1 MKKEKKVKVVINT
14 QQKHSGCPQGQL
26 RKDKGTPGP
35 NC

>member
-1 MKKEKKVKVVINT
+1 MEKVKIVVDNT
-14 QQKHSGCPQGQL
+14 AKATGCPEGQL